1 MNLTRLKWT
10 KNVKNQDG
18 RYWAYKDKTEYI
30 EPAENIFG
38 LNWKY
43 NQYENTCKPQKD
55 DFIILRQHARV
66 THVVRVIDNELY
78 KELTAKEFS
87 FYRMVKTVWIA
98 NDGTIRQLT
107 SKFSVK
113 KSFFREMEKLST

>member
-1 MNLTRLKWT
+1 MNLTGLKWT

-18 RYWAYKDKTEYI
+18 RYWAYKDKAEYI

-66 THVVRVIDNELY
+66 THVVRVIDRELY
-78 KELTAKEFS
+78 KKLTAQEFS

>member
-1 MNLTRLKWT
+1 M
-10 KNVKNQDG
+10 
-18 RYWAYKDKTEYI
+18 
-30 EPAENIFG
+30 
-38 LNWKY
+38 
-43 NQYENTCKPQKD
+43 
-55 DFIILRQHARV
+55 
-66 THVVRVIDNELY
+66 Y

>member
-1 MNLTRLKWT
+1 MNLTGLKWT

-18 RYWAYKDKTEYI
+18 RYWAYKDKAEYI

>member
-1 MNLTRLKWT
+1 MNLTGLKWT

-18 RYWAYKDKTEYI
+18 RYWAYKDKNEYI

-38 LNWKY
+38 LHWKF
-43 NQYENTCKPQKD
+43 NQYENAGKPQKD
-55 DFIILRQHARV
+55 NFIILRQHARV